1 MEGAVRVALVDD
13 EEAPRAIVAS
23 HLHRYSQEHGERFQI
38 SSFSSGVEFTSPYR
52 ADYDIIFLDVQM
64 PGLDGFDTARRI
76 RNLDSEVVI
85 VFVTNMASHAIRGY
99 EVQAM
104 NYLVKPVKYF
114 PFSHEVRR
122 AVHELRRYPSA
133 AVMLNTAEG
142 SARVEISSLV
152 YLESDRHRITIHAL
166 DRKYEL
172 TGTLKHFEAE
182 LDGKGFFRSNNG
194 YLVNLRHVVGV
205 QDSRCLMR
213 TGEQLQISR
222 TRRRSFM
229 DALAE
234 HMRGAS

>member
-1 MEGAVRVALVDD
+1 LCCTGKDYAVEGAVRVALVDD
-13 EEAPRAIVAS
+13 EDAPRAAVAS
-23 HLHRYSQEHGERFQI
+23 HLHRYSQEHGERFQV
-38 SSFSSGVEFTSPYR
+38 SS
-52 ADYDIIFLDVQM
+52 YDMIFLDVQM

-104 NYLVKPVKYF
+104 NYLIKPVKYF

-122 AVHELRRYPSA
+122 AVQELRRSPTASI
-133 AVMLNTAEG
+133 MLNTAEG

-182 LDGKGFFRSNNG
+182 LDGQGFFRSNNG

-213 TGEQLQISR
+213 TGQQLQISR

-234 HMRGAS
+234 HMRGAR